1 MEEITFS
8 KHALRKIEERK
19 LSEDMVKKVLNEP
32 EFIFY
37 NLLTNAIVAIANVKI
52 GAISTYLVIPYTKED
67 EKIKVI
73 TVYPCRDINREI
85 KKKEGKR
92 WVKIR

>member
-1 MEEITFS
+1 MEEVTFS
-8 KHALRKIEERK
+8 KHALRKIKERK

-32 EFIFY
+32 KFIFY
-37 NLLTNAIVAIANVKI
+37 DLLTNAIVAIANVKI
-52 GAISTYLVIPYTKED
+52 GTISTYLVVPYTKED

-92 WVKIR
+92 